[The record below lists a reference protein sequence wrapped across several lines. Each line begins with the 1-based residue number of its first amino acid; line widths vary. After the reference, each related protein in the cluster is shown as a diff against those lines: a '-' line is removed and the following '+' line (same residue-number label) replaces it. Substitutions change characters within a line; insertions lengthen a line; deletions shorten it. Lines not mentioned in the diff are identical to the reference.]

1 MSQNTY
7 LFVVYTVGKLPFH
20 YEHTN
25 YYMITLRQLIESNQY
40 KPLWQQDKAAI
51 YKIFLQKRERKN
63 TNRWSIVYKTFA
75 YSIST
80 LSVIGFILFG
90 NFFGIFEQNPTELS
104 QSVDAQAIGKIVSS
118 KWTFA
123 IYNNEN
129 RKIDTDTIQLSDRII
144 VDSSST
150 IKVLIH
156 DSFTAEVVGPAQF
169 EIILDED
176 KDNKNYNIK
185 FINWWDYIA
194 IDSVSDSMNNHIS
207 VQTSDGV
214 TVKRNQ
220 QDEFKKVSFAIQSTP
235 GAENKKI
242 INKSTS
248 SLEVTTS
255 TSDTSLLGQITSKTI
270 NSSVMIN
277 PEQVVEITSQW
288 TTDDG
293 SIKIISQQN
302 INTTL
307 PNEITPKTPK
317 KPSTTVI
324 IVEETQKVSENDI
337 KKIKSNLHRSF
348 LQNDYTSL
356 VLYYFGG
363 KEAEYIII
371 KNNINDRLNRLAQ
384 IGKLPTNTD
393 TSLSGIITF
402 AQKIQDHYETLDI
415 PQTAYKNLIPLI
427 KRLSE
432 VNKHTFW
439 IIKQWGKDKE
449 ITLEHI
455 YSLIDLQQNNSMYRF
470 R

>member
-1 MSQNTY
+1 VSQNTY
-7 LFVVYTVGKLPFH
+7 LFVVYTVGKILFH
-20 YEHTN
+20 YKHKN
-25 YYMITLRQLIESNQY
+25 YYMITLRQLIESKQHT
-40 KPLWQQDKAAI
+40 PLWQQDKAAI

-80 LSVIGFILFG
+80 LSVVGFILFG
-90 NFFGIFEQNPTELS
+90 SFFGIFEQNPTELS
-104 QSVDAQAIGKIVSS
+104 QSVDAQSIGKIVSS

-169 EIILDED
+169 EIILNED

-185 FINWWDYIA
+185 FINWGEYIA
-194 IDSVSDSMNNHIS
+194 IDSVNNSINSHIS

-214 TVKRNQ
+214 TVKKKQ
-220 QDEFKKVSFAIQSTP
+220 QNEFKKVSFAIQSIP
-235 GAENKKI
+235 GAENTKI
-242 INKSTS
+242 TNKSSS
-248 SLEVTTS
+248 SLEVTTN
-255 TSDTSLLGQITSKTI
+255 TIDTSLLGQMTSKTI
-270 NSSVMIN
+270 NSSVMIS

-288 TTDDG
+288 TNDDG
-293 SIKIISQQN
+293 SITIISQQN
-302 INTTL
+302 INTTI
-307 PNEITPKTPK
+307 PNEIVTKTPK
-317 KPSTTVI
+317 KPSKTPI
-324 IVEETQKVSENDI
+324 IIEETQKINENDI

-348 LQNDYTSL
+348 LQKDYTSL
-356 VLYYFGG
+356 VIYHFWW
-363 KEAEYIII
+363 KENEYNII

-393 TSLSGIITF
+393 TSLWGIIVF
-402 AQKIQDHYETLDI
+402 AQAIQDHYQTLNI
-415 PQTAYKNLIPLI
+415 PQTAYKNLVPLI

-439 IIKQWGKDKE
+439 IIKQSGKDKD

-455 YSLIDLQQNNSMYRF
+455 YSLIDLQQNNNMYRF

>member
-1 MSQNTY
+1 MT
-7 LFVVYTVGKLPFH
+7 
-20 YEHTN
+20 
-25 YYMITLRQLIESNQY
+25 TLRQLIESKQH
-40 KPLWQQDKAAI
+40 KSLWQQDKAAI
-51 YKIFLQKRERKN
+51 YKSFLQKRERKN

-80 LSVIGFILFG
+80 LSVVWFILFG

-104 QSVDAQAIGKIVSS
+104 QSVDAQAIGKIISS

-169 EIILDED
+169 EIILDENEE
-176 KDNKNYNIK
+176 NKNYNLK
-185 FINWWDYIA
+185 FINGGDYIA
-194 IDSVSDSMNNHIS
+194 IDSVSDSINNHIS

-220 QDEFKKVSFAIQSTP
+220 QDEFKKVSFAIQTTP
-235 GAENKKI
+235 GEVNKKI
-242 INKSTS
+242 INKSTT
-248 SLEVTTS
+248 SLEVTTTTNNIS
-255 TSDTSLLGQITSKTI
+255 ILGQITSKNT
-270 NSSVMIN
+270 NSSVVIH

-302 INTTL
+302 INIPIPSET
-307 PNEITPKTPK
+307 ISKTPK
-317 KPSTTVI
+317 KIITTATMVK
-324 IVEETQKVSENDI
+324 ETQTISENDI

-348 LQNDYTSL
+348 LQKDYSSL
-356 VLYYFGG
+356 VVYHFGG
-363 KEAEYIII
+363 REIEYNII

-393 TSLSGIITF
+393 TSLPGIITF
-402 AQKIQDHYETLDI
+402 AQKIQDHYETLDEI

-439 IIKQWGKDKE
+439 IIKQSGKDKE

>member
-25 YYMITLRQLIESNQY
+25 YYMITLRQLIESNQH
-40 KPLWQQDKAAI
+40 KSLWQQDKAAI
-51 YKIFLQKRERKN
+51 YKSFLQKRERKN

-80 LSVIGFILFG
+80 LSVVGFILFG

-185 FINWWDYIA
+185 FINWGDYIA
-194 IDSVSDSMNNHIS
+194 IDSVSDSINNHIS

-235 GAENKKI
+235 GAENTKI

-248 SLEVTTS
+248 SPEVTTS

-270 NSSVMIN
+270 NSSVMIS

-293 SIKIISQQN
+293 SIKMISQQN

-307 PNEITPKTPK
+307 PNETTTKTPK
-317 KPSTTVI
+317 KPSTTAI
-324 IVEETQKVSENDI
+324 IV
-337 KKIKSNLHRSF
+337 
-348 LQNDYTSL
+348 
-356 VLYYFGG
+356 
-363 KEAEYIII
+363 
-371 KNNINDRLNRLAQ
+371 
-384 IGKLPTNTD
+384 
-393 TSLSGIITF
+393 
-402 AQKIQDHYETLDI
+402 
-415 PQTAYKNLIPLI
+415 
-427 KRLSE
+427 
-432 VNKHTFW
+432 
-439 IIKQWGKDKE
+439 
-449 ITLEHI
+449 
-455 YSLIDLQQNNSMYRF
+455 
-470 R
+470 

>member
-1 MSQNTY
+1 
-7 LFVVYTVGKLPFH
+7 
-20 YEHTN
+20 
-25 YYMITLRQLIESNQY
+25 MITLRQLIESKQH

-51 YKIFLQKRERKN
+51 YRNFLQKRERQN
-63 TNRWSIVYKTFA
+63 TNKWSIVYKTIA

-150 IKVLIH
+150 IKILIH

-169 EIILDED
+169 EIILNENE
-176 KDNKNYNIK
+176 DNKNYNIK
-185 FINWWDYIA
+185 FINWGDYIA
-194 IDSVSDSMNNHIS
+194 IDSVSESTNNHIS

-220 QDEFKKVSFAIQSTP
+220 EDNFKKVSFAIQGIP

-242 INKSTS
+242 INKSTT

-255 TSDTSLLGQITSKTI
+255 TTDTSLLWQITSKTI
-270 NSSVMIN
+270 NSSLVIS
-277 PEQVVEITSQW
+277 PEQVVEIIPQW
-288 TTDDG
+288 NTDEG

-302 INTTL
+302 INSNPTS
-307 PNEITPKTPK
+307 ETPAKIIK
-317 KPSTTVI
+317 KPSTAIITTV
-324 IVEETQKVSENDI
+324 VEETHKISENDI

-363 KEAEYIII
+363 KETEYNIT
-371 KNNINDRLNRLAQ
+371 KNNINDRLNRLAH
-384 IGKLPTNTD
+384 IGKLQPNTD
-393 TSLSGIITF
+393 TSLSGIISF
-402 AQKIQDHYETLDI
+402 AQKIEDRYETLDEI

-439 IIKQWGKDKE
+439 IIKQSGKDKE

>member
-7 LFVVYTVGKLPFH
+7 LFVVYVVGKLPFH
-20 YEHTN
+20 YKHKT
-25 YYMITLRQLIESNQY
+25 YYMITLRQLIESNQH
-40 KPLWQQDKAAI
+40 KSLWQQDKAAI
-51 YKIFLQKRERKN
+51 YKSFLQKRERKN

-80 LSVIGFILFG
+80 LSVVWFILFG

-169 EIILDED
+169 EIILDENE
-176 KDNKNYNIK
+176 DNNNYNIK
-185 FINWWDYIA
+185 FINWGDYIA
-194 IDSVSDSMNNHIS
+194 IDSVSDSINNHIS

-220 QDEFKKVSFAIQSTP
+220 QDEFKKVSFAIQTTP
-235 GAENKKI
+235 GEDNKKI
-242 INKSTS
+242 INKSTT
-248 SLEVTTS
+248 SLEVTT
-255 TSDTSLLGQITSKTI
+255 TTNDKSLLGQITSKTI
-270 NSSVMIN
+270 NSSVVIN

-288 TTDDG
+288 NTDDG
-293 SIKIISQQN
+293 TIKIISQQN
-302 INTTL
+302 INDTI
-307 PNEITPKTPK
+307 PDEIISKTPK
-317 KPSTTVI
+317 KTPTVI
-324 IVEETQKVSENDI
+324 IVEETQKISENNI
-337 KKIKSNLHRSF
+337 KSIKSNLHRAF

-363 KEAEYIII
+363 KETEYNIT
-371 KNNINDRLNRLAQ
+371 KNNINDRLNRLAK
-384 IGKLPTNTD
+384 IGGLATNTD
-393 TSLSGIITF
+393 TSLWGIITF
-402 AQKIQDHYETLDI
+402 AQKIQDRFETLDI

-439 IIKQWGKDKE
+439 IIKQSGKDKE